1 MVSKC
6 VLISSSLAWI
16 LSSRSCIVYWEQG
29 KLVTNSYSNINMK
42 RSKGVYSP
50 CSLYSPAALLTQVLR
65 KDFPLK
71 ASSVSS
77 VLVAVSSVP
86 SSCYKTPRSAT
97 GIYCYAL
104 TIGLCLSVKERHP
117 CRSYIPERAQHES
130 CPRCRSAGLV
140 FCIQEETAA
149 GWMCQLFL
157 DCRSCRRYKPLH
169 VRLYRPE
176 SLDWQ
181 RGKKVSY

>member
-1 MVSKC
+1 M
-6 VLISSSLAWI
+6 
-16 LSSRSCIVYWEQG
+16 
-29 KLVTNSYSNINMK
+29 TINMK

-71 ASSVSS
+71 VSSASS

-86 SSCYKTPRSAT
+86 SSCYKTPISAT
-97 GIYCYAL
+97 GIDYYAP
-104 TIGLCLSVKERHP
+104 TASLCSSVKERHL
-117 CRSYIPERAQHES
+117 CTCYIPEREQHES

-149 GWMCQLFL
+149 CWMCQLFL

-176 SLDWQ
+176 SLGWQ
-181 RGKKVSY
+181 RGK

>member
-29 KLVTNSYSNINMK
+29 KLVTNSYSNISIDMK
-42 RSKGVYSP
+42 RSNGVYSP

-71 ASSVSS
+71 ASSASS

-86 SSCYKTPRSAT
+86 SSCYKTPISAT
-97 GIYCYAL
+97 GIYCYAP

-117 CRSYIPERAQHES
+117 CRSYLSVHNMRAVLGVGQLVWCSASRKKQQQVGCVS
-130 CPRCRSAGLV
+130 C
-140 FCIQEETAA
+140 F
-149 GWMCQLFL
+149 
-157 DCRSCRRYKPLH
+157 
-169 VRLYRPE
+169 
-176 SLDWQ
+176 
-181 RGKKVSY
+181 